1 MNEKKSFYV
10 IGMSCAGC
18 AANIQQALSER
29 KGVIEARVNFA
40 ASDVIVEYNPTLVSD
55 KDLQKTV
62 QEAGY
67 DLLLENETEPEQAEI
82 LQREAYDK
90 LHRKTIGALLLSL
103 PVFVIGMF
111 FMHMPY
117 GNWIMLGFTL
127 PVLLVFGRDFFINA
141 WRQLKHGHANMDTLV
156 AVSTGVA
163 FLFSLFNTL
172 WPTYW
177 TDRGLEA
184 HIYYEA
190 AAVIIALIL
199 LGRLLESRAK
209 SNTSTAIRKL
219 IGLQPKEVIR
229 ILEDGT
235 EQVIPIKAV
244 QPGDILLVKPGDK
257 IPVDGSVTE
266 GVSFVDESMI
276 TGEPVP
282 VEKVTGT
289 HVYTG
294 TINQKG
300 SFKFM
305 AEKVG
310 SETILAQIIKMVQ
323 EAQGSKAPVQQLVDR
338 IAAIFVPAVIGI
350 AALTF
355 IGWMIAGGE
364 LAFTHALLTSV
375 TVLVIACPCA
385 LGLATPTA
393 IMVGIGKGAENNIL
407 IRDAQSL
414 EQLCKVQAV
423 VLDKTGT
430 ITEGK
435 PVVTDIFWNP
445 GIDLRHSMEVLLFM
459 ESRSEH
465 PLADAVVLHLTEE
478 GIKTNL
484 KGEFNSLTGQGIQ
497 GMING
502 ESYFV
507 GNRRLLEMNGI
518 SRESKQAEQADACSL
533 EGKTV
538 VYFADSKQVLALIV
552 IADRMKPGSVKAI
565 ERLQAEGIEVYML
578 TGDNRITARA
588 VADSIGLKHF
598 KAEVMPSDK
607 ADFVKELQQQGKIV
621 AMAGDGIN
629 DSQALAQADVSI
641 AMGKG
646 SDIAIDVAKITLIT
660 SDLNAIPKA
669 WALSKQTVAAIRQ
682 NLFWAFI
689 YNIIGIPLAA
699 GAWYMLL
706 GWKLNPMFGAAAMS
720 LSSFC
725 VVTNAL
731 RLNLF
736 KMHDASKDQKIKNS
750 VVLEEIQVQ
759 NITKQEEKTM
769 KKTMKIEGMMCGHCE
784 AAVKK
789 ALESLEGVEEAIV
802 SHEEGTA
809 VVSMTNEVSDDVL
822 TQTVEDKDY
831 KVTEIE

>member
-1 MNEKKSFYV
+1 M
-10 IGMSCAGC
+10 
-18 AANIQQALSER
+18 
-29 KGVIEARVNFA
+29 
-40 ASDVIVEYNPTLVSD
+40 
-55 KDLQKTV
+55 
-62 QEAGY
+62 
-67 DLLLENETEPEQAEI
+67 
-82 LQREAYDK
+82 
-90 LHRKTIGALLLSL
+90 
-103 PVFVIGMF
+103 
-111 FMHMPY
+111 
-117 GNWIMLGFTL
+117 
-127 PVLLVFGRDFFINA
+127 DFFINA

-497 GMING
+497 GVING

-518 SRESKQAEQADACSL
+518 SRESEQAEQADACSL

-552 IADRMKPGSVKAI
+552 IADRMKPGAVKAI

-689 YNIIGIPLAA
+689 YNLIGIPLAA
-699 GAWYMLL
+699 GILYPCCGFL
-706 GWKLNPMFGAAAMS
+706 LNPMIAAAAMAF
-720 LSSFC
+720 SSVS
-725 VVTNAL
+725 VVTNSL
-731 RLNLF
+731 RI
-736 KMHDASKDQKIKNS
+736 KAKKI
-750 VVLEEIQVQ
+750 
-759 NITKQEEKTM
+759 
-769 KKTMKIEGMMCGHCE
+769 
-784 AAVKK
+784 
-789 ALESLEGVEEAIV
+789 
-802 SHEEGTA
+802 
-809 VVSMTNEVSDDVL
+809 
-822 TQTVEDKDY
+822 
-831 KVTEIE
+831 

>member
-518 SRESKQAEQADACSL
+518 SRESEQAEQADACSL

-682 NLFWAFI
+682 NLFWACI
-689 YNIIGIPLAA
+689 YNLIGIPLAA
-699 GAWYMLL
+699 GILYPCCGFL
-706 GWKLNPMFGAAAMS
+706 LNPMIAAAAMAF
-720 LSSFC
+720 SSVS
-725 VVTNAL
+725 VVTNSL
-731 RLNLF
+731 RI
-736 KMHDASKDQKIKNS
+736 KAKKI
-750 VVLEEIQVQ
+750 
-759 NITKQEEKTM
+759 
-769 KKTMKIEGMMCGHCE
+769 
-784 AAVKK
+784 
-789 ALESLEGVEEAIV
+789 
-802 SHEEGTA
+802 
-809 VVSMTNEVSDDVL
+809 
-822 TQTVEDKDY
+822 
-831 KVTEIE
+831 

>member
-1 MNEKKSFYV
+1 MRQSLNRPKFY
-10 IGMSCAGC
+10 
-18 AANIQQALSER
+18 N
-29 KGVIEARVNFA
+29 
-40 ASDVIVEYNPTLVSD
+40 
-55 KDLQKTV
+55 
-62 QEAGY
+62 
-67 DLLLENETEPEQAEI
+67 
-82 LQREAYDK
+82 REAYDK
-90 LHRKTIGALLLSL
+90 LRRKTIGALLLSL

-518 SRESKQAEQADACSL
+518 SRGSEQAEQADACSL

-689 YNIIGIPLAA
+689 YNLIGIPLAA
-699 GAWYMLL
+699 GILYPCCGFL
-706 GWKLNPMFGAAAMS
+706 LNPMIAAAAMAF
-720 LSSFC
+720 SSVS
-725 VVTNAL
+725 VVTNSL
-731 RLNLF
+731 RI
-736 KMHDASKDQKIKNS
+736 KAKKI
-750 VVLEEIQVQ
+750 
-759 NITKQEEKTM
+759 
-769 KKTMKIEGMMCGHCE
+769 
-784 AAVKK
+784 
-789 ALESLEGVEEAIV
+789 
-802 SHEEGTA
+802 
-809 VVSMTNEVSDDVL
+809 
-822 TQTVEDKDY
+822 
-831 KVTEIE
+831 

>member
-1 MNEKKSFYV
+1 MAYKV
-10 IGMSCAGC
+10 IILYQLYMPSYFLGT
-18 AANIQQALSER
+18 
-29 KGVIEARVNFA
+29 FT
-40 ASDVIVEYNPTLVSD
+40 EYP
-55 KDLQKTV
+55 
-62 QEAGY
+62 
-67 DLLLENETEPEQAEI
+67 
-82 LQREAYDK
+82 YDK
-90 LHRKTIGALLLSL
+90 LRRKTIGALLLSL

-518 SRESKQAEQADACSL
+518 SRESEQAEQADACSL

-689 YNIIGIPLAA
+689 YNLIGIPLAA
-699 GAWYMLL
+699 GILYPCCGFL
-706 GWKLNPMFGAAAMS
+706 LNPMIAAAAMAF
-720 LSSFC
+720 SSVS
-725 VVTNAL
+725 VVTNSL
-731 RLNLF
+731 RI
-736 KMHDASKDQKIKNS
+736 KAKKI
-750 VVLEEIQVQ
+750 
-759 NITKQEEKTM
+759 
-769 KKTMKIEGMMCGHCE
+769 
-784 AAVKK
+784 
-789 ALESLEGVEEAIV
+789 
-802 SHEEGTA
+802 
-809 VVSMTNEVSDDVL
+809 
-822 TQTVEDKDY
+822 
-831 KVTEIE
+831 

>member
-1 MNEKKSFYV
+1 
-10 IGMSCAGC
+10 
-18 AANIQQALSER
+18 
-29 KGVIEARVNFA
+29 
-40 ASDVIVEYNPTLVSD
+40 
-55 KDLQKTV
+55 
-62 QEAGY
+62 
-67 DLLLENETEPEQAEI
+67 
-82 LQREAYDK
+82 
-90 LHRKTIGALLLSL
+90 
-103 PVFVIGMF
+103 
-111 FMHMPY
+111 MHMPY

-497 GMING
+497 GVING

-518 SRESKQAEQADACSL
+518 SRESEQAEQADACSL

-552 IADRMKPGSVKAI
+552 IADRMKPGAVKAI

-689 YNIIGIPLAA
+689 YNLIGIPLAA
-699 GAWYMLL
+699 GILYPCCGFL
-706 GWKLNPMFGAAAMS
+706 LNPMIAAAAMAF
-720 LSSFC
+720 SSVS
-725 VVTNAL
+725 VVTNSL
-731 RLNLF
+731 RI
-736 KMHDASKDQKIKNS
+736 KAKKI
-750 VVLEEIQVQ
+750 
-759 NITKQEEKTM
+759 
-769 KKTMKIEGMMCGHCE
+769 
-784 AAVKK
+784 
-789 ALESLEGVEEAIV
+789 
-802 SHEEGTA
+802 
-809 VVSMTNEVSDDVL
+809 
-822 TQTVEDKDY
+822 
-831 KVTEIE
+831 

>member
-90 LHRKTIGALLLSL
+90 LRRKTIGALLLSL

-111 FMHMPY
+111 FMHIPY

-156 AVSTGVA
+156 AVSTGVT

-518 SRESKQAEQADACSL
+518 SRESEQAEQADACSL

-552 IADRMKPGSVKAI
+552 IADRMKPGAVKAI

-689 YNIIGIPLAA
+689 YNLIGIPLAA
-699 GAWYMLL
+699 GILYPCCGFL
-706 GWKLNPMFGAAAMS
+706 LNPMIAAAAMAF
-720 LSSFC
+720 SSVS
-725 VVTNAL
+725 VVTNSL
-731 RLNLF
+731 RI
-736 KMHDASKDQKIKNS
+736 KAKKI
-750 VVLEEIQVQ
+750 
-759 NITKQEEKTM
+759 
-769 KKTMKIEGMMCGHCE
+769 
-784 AAVKK
+784 
-789 ALESLEGVEEAIV
+789 
-802 SHEEGTA
+802 
-809 VVSMTNEVSDDVL
+809 
-822 TQTVEDKDY
+822 
-831 KVTEIE
+831 

>member
-1 MNEKKSFYV
+1 M
-10 IGMSCAGC
+10 
-18 AANIQQALSER
+18 
-29 KGVIEARVNFA
+29 
-40 ASDVIVEYNPTLVSD
+40 
-55 KDLQKTV
+55 
-62 QEAGY
+62 
-67 DLLLENETEPEQAEI
+67 
-82 LQREAYDK
+82 
-90 LHRKTIGALLLSL
+90 
-103 PVFVIGMF
+103 
-111 FMHMPY
+111 
-117 GNWIMLGFTL
+117 
-127 PVLLVFGRDFFINA
+127 
-141 WRQLKHGHANMDTLV
+141 
-156 AVSTGVA
+156 
-163 FLFSLFNTL
+163 
-172 WPTYW
+172 
-177 TDRGLEA
+177 
-184 HIYYEA
+184 
-190 AAVIIALIL
+190 
-199 LGRLLESRAK
+199 ESRAK

-689 YNIIGIPLAA
+689 YNLIGIPLAA
-699 GAWYMLL
+699 GILYPCCGFL
-706 GWKLNPMFGAAAMS
+706 LNPMIAAAAMAF
-720 LSSFC
+720 SSVS
-725 VVTNAL
+725 VVTNSL
-731 RLNLF
+731 RI
-736 KMHDASKDQKIKNS
+736 KAKKI
-750 VVLEEIQVQ
+750 
-759 NITKQEEKTM
+759 
-769 KKTMKIEGMMCGHCE
+769 
-784 AAVKK
+784 
-789 ALESLEGVEEAIV
+789 
-802 SHEEGTA
+802 
-809 VVSMTNEVSDDVL
+809 
-822 TQTVEDKDY
+822 
-831 KVTEIE
+831 